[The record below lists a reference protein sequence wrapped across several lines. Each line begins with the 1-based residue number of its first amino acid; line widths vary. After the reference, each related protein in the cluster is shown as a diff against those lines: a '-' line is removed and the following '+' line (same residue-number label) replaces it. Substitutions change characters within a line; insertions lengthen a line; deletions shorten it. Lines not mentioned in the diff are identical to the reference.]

1 MPFKSEKQRRF
12 LHANHPEV
20 AKDWE
25 EKYENAEELPA
36 GHYDTHVRLQRGG
49 KWNAHTVNVRKTDK
63 ELIKKFLDQG
73 FRIVKP
79 GEEDEEHPRD
89 SMYLKDDPEALKK
102 ALAYHRRNVAEL
114 SRKSFADLTDEEY
127 DSLKHSEGEL
137 ELNEG
142 EEDNEHTFG
151 NIQFEPLGK
160 NHNGAEAFRVYKDGS
175 YVLYA
180 TMYGPRNTVT
190 LLADP
195 KEYAGPAAA
204 HLYPASPNDS
214 LALTQFD
221 KKQIPGGLEKVA
233 ARLGASEEDN
243 EGMSNLEALIS
254 SANEDGELKLDD
266 ETAAAEFEI
275 NKTQY

>member
-1 MPFKSEKQRRF
+1 MFITLMHTF
-12 LHANHPEV
+12 I
-20 AKDWE
+20 
-25 EKYENAEELPA
+25 
-36 GHYDTHVRLQRGG
+36 G
-49 KWNAHTVNVRKTDK
+49 K
-63 ELIKKFLDQG
+63 G

-79 GEEDEEHPRD
+79 GEEDGERYDGTDEGECESCGGLGCEDCNGTGLESTRQFILNREDEEH